1 MDKKKFKK
9 VFEEAKAENKP
20 KPNYIKNCAIAFVV
34 GGIICLIAQFFNNFL
49 LMTGLGKTDAS
60 LYTTVFMVFLG
71 ASLTGIGVYDR
82 IGRTAGAG
90 SIVPIT
96 GFANSVVSCALE
108 FKAEGAVFGI
118 GAKMFTV
125 AGPVIVFGTISSWIV
140 GLIYFIIT
148 RVM

>member
-1 MDKKKFKK
+1 MDKEKFKK
-9 VFEEAKAENKP
+9 VFEEAKKENKP
-20 KPNYIKNCAIAFVV
+20 KPNYIKNCTIAFVV

-49 LMTGLGKTDAS
+49 LTMGVGKTDAS

-71 ASLTGIGVYDR
+71 SSLTGIGVYDR

-125 AGPVIVFGTISSWIV
+125 AGPVIVFGTISSWLV